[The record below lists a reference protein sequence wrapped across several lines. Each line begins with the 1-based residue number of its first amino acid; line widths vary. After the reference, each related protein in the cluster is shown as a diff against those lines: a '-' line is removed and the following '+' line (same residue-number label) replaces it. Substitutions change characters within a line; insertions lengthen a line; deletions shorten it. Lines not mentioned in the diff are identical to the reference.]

1 MQKHLKMFLNLKLN
15 FQEHFA
21 DMFDMVNKT
30 IGLLPRLQG
39 ILLRPSLL
47 TIYKAIIRPT
57 LHCGDIT
64 IIKDIMHL
72 FNKKLKIFNLV
83 QPLPSQ
89 D

>member
-15 FQEHFA
+15 FQGPFT
-21 DMFDMVNKT
+21 DVLDMVNKT

-57 LHCGDIT
+57 LDCGDIT
-64 IIKDIMHL
+64 IIKDIIHL

>member
-15 FQEHFA
+15 FQGPFT
-21 DMFDMVNKT
+21 DVLDMVNKT

-57 LHCGDIT
+57 LDCGDIT